1 MPVRTRDWLK
11 FGTLVAIAFVFG
23 LAFASTL
30 NLPKKSGA
38 AETVLMPS
46 PEAAAPLAAPGLK
59 AASDW
64 SDAFVAVAE
73 HVKPAVV
80 FIRSQHVE
88 RGDNQRLPP
97 GFQDFFPN
105 LRRRPQVEQGSGS
118 GFIVSVDGFIL
129 TNNHVVAGA
138 DKVTVRLY
146 DKREFIAKVVGTD
159 PNTDVAVIKIEA
171 RGLPTVGFGNSD
183 STRVGEWALAIGNP
197 LGEAFAF
204 TVTAGIVSAK
214 GRLLAGLQQTRY
226 SIQDFIQTD
235 AAINP
240 GNSGGPLVNIRGQV
254 IGINSAIASETG
266 FYAGYGFAIPI
277 NLARTVM
284 DQLVKTG
291 HVERAVMGIAIR
303 DVTQED
309 ADAVGLKQIA
319 GVVVNS
325 YTNDDSPA
333 KAAGVQPGDVIVA
346 LDGQPVENV
355 PQLQQKVGFK
365 RPGETV
371 DVTVLRQGGEKK
383 TVTVRLARAPSEG
396 DTEVAAAGTKPKGE
410 ASTKERMLG
419 VSVEPLTQDDAQD
432 PQYRRVMQ
440 QAGGGLVVTEVS
452 PEGPAYGR
460 LLPTDDPSGPDVIV
474 SVNGQPTRTR
484 VQFRDAVRKV
494 KPGDVVTLQV
504 LSRSGDSPNGWVGRV
519 VRLRARRSE
528 EHTSELQSHSD
539 VVCRLLLEKK
549 KHRYDNIN
557 ALRDYFLDIGR
568 VVVSV
573 EGRQTDDSN
582 ADFYQYYC
590 MPEYGNANDGLCFTV
605 MKFI

>member
-38 AETVLMPS
+38 AETVVVPT
-46 PEAAAPLAAPGLK
+46 PQPAALELSAPALK

-118 GFIVSVDGFIL
+118 GFIVSSDGYIL

-146 DKREFIAKVVGTD
+146 DKREFTAKVVGTD
-159 PNTDVAVIKIEA
+159 PNTDVAVIRIDA
-171 RGLPTVGFGNSD
+171 RNLPTLAFGNSD
-183 STRVGEWALAIGNP
+183 STRVGEWALAVGNP

-204 TVTAGIVSAK
+204 TVTAGIISAK

-254 IGINSAIASETG
+254 VGINSAIASETG

-284 DQLVKTG
+284 DQLVKSG
-291 HVERAVMGIAIR
+291 HVERAVMGIGI
-303 DVTQED
+303 VD
-309 ADAVGLKQIA
+309 ADENDAAAVGLKQIT
-319 GVVVNS
+319 GEVVKS
-325 YTNDDSPA
+325 YTDDNSPA
-333 KAAGVQPGDVIVA
+333 KKAGIQLGDVIVA
-346 LDGQPVENV
+346 LDGESIDNT
-355 PQLQQKVGFK
+355 PQLQQKVAFK
-365 RPGETV
+365 KPGETV
-371 DVTVLRQGGEKK
+371 EITVLRQGGEKR
-383 TVTVRLARAPSEG
+383 TVTVRLARAPSEA
-396 DTEVAAAGTKPKGE
+396 DSEVAAASSKAKGE
-410 ASTKERMLG
+410 AASSKEEMLG
-419 VSVEPLTQDDAQD
+419 ISVEPLTQDDARD
-432 PQYRRVMQ
+432 PRLRPVVQR
-440 QAGGGLVVTEVS
+440 GGGLIVTDVS
-452 PEGPAYGR
+452 PDGPAYQR
-460 LLPTDDPSGPDVIV
+460 LLAADDGGPDIIV
-474 SVNGQPTRTR
+474 AVNGAPTRTR
-484 VQFRDAVRKV
+484 AALREALRKV
-494 KPGDVVTLQV
+494 KPSEVVTLQV
-504 LSRSGDSPNGWVGRV
+504 LRRTPDTADGWAGTV
-519 VRLRARRSE
+519 VRLRAR
-528 EHTSELQSHSD
+528 
-539 VVCRLLLEKK
+539 
-549 KHRYDNIN
+549 
-557 ALRDYFLDIGR
+557 
-568 VVVSV
+568 
-573 EGRQTDDSN
+573 
-582 ADFYQYYC
+582 
-590 MPEYGNANDGLCFTV
+590 
-605 MKFI
+605 

>member
-30 NLPKKSGA
+30 NLQKKSGA
-38 AETVLMPS
+38 AETLVVPPPS
-46 PEAAAPLAAPGLK
+46 SQPAPAAPQYSAPALK
-59 AASDW
+59 SAGDFE
-64 SDAFVAVAE
+64 DAFVAVAE

-118 GFIVSVDGFIL
+118 GFIVSPDGYIL

-146 DKREFIAKVVGTD
+146 DKREFTAKVVGTD
-159 PNTDVAVIKIEA
+159 PNTDVAVIKIDA
-171 RGLPTVGFGNSD
+171 RSLPSVGFGNSD

-204 TVTAGIVSAK
+204 TVTAGIISAK

-284 DQLVKTG
+284 DQLVKSG
-291 HVERAVMGIAIR
+291 HVERAVMGIGI
-303 DVTQED
+303 VD
-309 ADAVGLKQIA
+309 ADENDAAAVGLKQIT
-319 GVVVNS
+319 GVVVKS
-325 YTNDDSPA
+325 YTDDNSPA
-333 KAAGVQPGDVIVA
+333 KKAGIQLGDVIVA
-346 LDGQPVENV
+346 LDGESIDNT
-355 PQLQQKVGFK
+355 PQLQQKVAFK
-365 RPGETV
+365 KPGETV
-371 DVTVLRQGGEKK
+371 EITVLRQGGEKR
-383 TVTVRLARAPSEG
+383 TVTVRLARAPSEA
-396 DTEVAAAGTKPKGE
+396 DTEVASVGAGKSKGD
-410 ASTKERMLG
+410 ASSKEEML
-419 VSVEPLTQDDAQD
+419 
-432 PQYRRVMQ
+432 
-440 QAGGGLVVTEVS
+440 
-452 PEGPAYGR
+452 
-460 LLPTDDPSGPDVIV
+460 
-474 SVNGQPTRTR
+474 
-484 VQFRDAVRKV
+484 
-494 KPGDVVTLQV
+494 
-504 LSRSGDSPNGWVGRV
+504 
-519 VRLRARRSE
+519 
-528 EHTSELQSHSD
+528 
-539 VVCRLLLEKK
+539 
-549 KHRYDNIN
+549 
-557 ALRDYFLDIGR
+557 
-568 VVVSV
+568 
-573 EGRQTDDSN
+573 
-582 ADFYQYYC
+582 
-590 MPEYGNANDGLCFTV
+590 
-605 MKFI
+605 

>member
-1 MPVRTRDWLK
+1 MDETAMPVRTRDWLK

-226 SIQDFIQTD
+226 AIQDFIQTD

-254 IGINSAIASETG
+254 IGINSAI
-266 FYAGYGFAIPI
+266 PM

-291 HVERAVMGIAIR
+291 RVERAVMGVAIHDAR
-303 DVTQED
+303 QED
-309 ADAVGLKQIA
+309 ADAVGLKQIS
-319 GVVVNS
+319 GVVVDS
-325 YTNDDSPA
+325 YTSDDSPA
-333 KAAGVQPGDVIVA
+333 RKAGIQPGDVIIAV
-346 LDGQPVENV
+346 DGQPVDNT
-355 PQLQQKVGFK
+355 PQLQQRVAFK
-365 RPGETV
+365 KPGETV
-371 DVTVLRQGGEKK
+371 EVTVLRQGGEKK
-383 TVTVRLARAPSEG
+383 TVTVRLARAPGEADS
-396 DTEVAAAGTKPKGE
+396 EVASVSSKSKND
-410 ASTKERMLG
+410 ASSKEEMLG
-419 VSVEPLTQDDAQD
+419 ISVEPLTQDDARD
-432 PQYRRVMQ
+432 VRLRSVLER
-440 QAGGGLVVTEVS
+440 GGGLVVTDVS
-452 PEGPAYGR
+452 PEGPAFQR
-460 LLPTDDPSGPDVIV
+460 LQASDDPGGPDIIIA
-474 SVNGQPTRTR
+474 VNGVPTRTR
-484 VQFRDAVRKV
+484 
-494 KPGDVVTLQV
+494 
-504 LSRSGDSPNGWVGRV
+504 
-519 VRLRARRSE
+519 E
-528 EHTSELQSHSD
+528 
-539 VVCRLLLEKK
+539 
-549 KHRYDNIN
+549 
-557 ALRDYFLDIGR
+557 IG
-568 VVVSV
+568 
-573 EGRQTDDSN
+573 
-582 ADFYQYYC
+582 
-590 MPEYGNANDGLCFTV
+590 
-605 MKFI
+605 

>member
-38 AETVLMPS
+38 AETVVVPA
-46 PEAAAPLAAPGLK
+46 PQPAALELSAPALR

-64 SDAFVAVAE
+64 SDAFVAIAE

-118 GFIVSVDGFIL
+118 GFIVSADGFIL

-159 PNTDVAVIKIEA
+159 PNTDVAVIKIDA
-171 RGLPTVGFGNSD
+171 RGLPTAGFGNSD

-214 GRLLAGLQQTRY
+214 GRLLQGLQQTRY

-254 IGINSAIASETG
+254 VGINSAIASETG

-291 HVERAVMGIAIR
+291 HVERAVMGVAIR

-309 ADAVGLKQIA
+309 ADAVGLRQIA
-319 GVVVNS
+319 GVVGNR
-325 YTNDDSPA
+325 YTNGDSPA
-333 KAAGVQPGDVIVA
+333 TAAGIQPGDVIVA

-383 TVTVRLARAPSEG
+383 SFTVRLARAPSEG
-396 DTEVAAAGTKPKGE
+396 DTEVAATNGGRPKGD
-410 ASTKERMLG
+410 ASAKEETLG
-419 VSVEPLTQDDAQD
+419 ISVEPLSHDDRQAT
-432 PQYRRVMQ
+432 RLSAVFA
-440 QAGGGLVVTEVS
+440 QAGGGLVITGV
-452 PEGPAYGR
+452 A
-460 LLPTDDPSGPDVIV
+460 TDG
-474 SVNGQPTRTR
+474 
-484 VQFRDAVRKV
+484 
-494 KPGDVVTLQV
+494 
-504 LSRSGDSPNGWVGRV
+504 
-519 VRLRARRSE
+519 
-528 EHTSELQSHSD
+528 
-539 VVCRLLLEKK
+539 
-549 KHRYDNIN
+549 
-557 ALRDYFLDIGR
+557 
-568 VVVSV
+568 
-573 EGRQTDDSN
+573 
-582 ADFYQYYC
+582 
-590 MPEYGNANDGLCFTV
+590 
-605 MKFI
+605 